1 MGKVQLTKIE
11 SYNNIDMIQTSI
23 NSMLDNSL
31 LSKKLFDGA
40 KVVIKTNLLM
50 KKKPEQAVTT
60 HPIII
65 ECLANY
71 FVKYNCEVIIADS
84 PAGPFTKTSLEGIY
98 EASGMVKAAQNS
110 GATLNYNVSFS
121 EVSPSDSMRLKTFN
135 VIDVVKNA
143 DFVISAAKLKTHGM
157 MTFTGAVK
165 NLFGVIPGLIK
176 AEYHF
181 KLMNEENFA
190 HHLID
195 IERYIKPDYSI
206 IDGIEAMEG
215 NGPSNGIKRNLG
227 ILIGADNA
235 YEADFIAC
243 DLVSIAFKLVPTL
256 YLAES
261 RNIFN
266 KNEIVVEGLDYKD
279 LNIAPFKLPDS
290 VDLTFLPQNTPAKLK
305 EIIIKKLKA
314 KPEFVHSKCI
324 SCGHCKRNCP
334 ANVISM
340 VDNKPVV
347 NLKDCI
353 SCFCC
358 HEVCPADA
366 VKIKKSLL
374 LKLLK

>member
-1 MGKVQLTKIE
+1 MGKVQLTKID

-60 HPIII
+60 HPTII

-84 PAGPFTKTSLEGIY
+84 PAGPFTKASLEGIY

-110 GATLNYNVSFS
+110 GAILNYNVSFS

-195 IERYIKPDYSI
+195 IERYVKPDYSI

-227 ILIGADNA
+227 VLIGADNA

-266 KNEIVVEGLDYKD
+266 KNEIVVEGLDYKA

-290 VDLTFLPQNTPAKLK
+290 VDLTFLPKKTPAKLK
-305 EIIIKKLKA
+305 EIVRQMLY
-314 KPEFVHSKCI
+314 
-324 SCGHCKRNCP
+324 RW
-334 ANVISM
+334 
-340 VDNKPVV
+340 
-347 NLKDCI
+347 
-353 SCFCC
+353 
-358 HEVCPADA
+358 
-366 VKIKKSLL
+366 
-374 LKLLK
+374 